1 MNTRPRAPE
10 GGWGDISHADSEPK
24 GSFQKCLL
32 KSWPFLGL
40 PGDCSST
47 TRDWQA
53 EPRLFFFLSRAQGR
67 IRPSQ
72 VEAQEDNLRCQS
84 VNTSGGTDV

>member
-10 GGWGDISHADSEPK
+10 DGWGDISHDDSGPK
-24 GSFQKCLL
+24 GSCQKCLR
-32 KSWPFLGL
+32 KSWPFLGF

-53 EPRLFFFLSRAQGR
+53 ESRLFFFLSRAQGR
-67 IRPSQ
+67 IKPSQ
-72 VEAQEDNLRCQS
+72 VEAQADNLRCQC
-84 VNTSGGTDV
+84 VNPSGRMEV